1 MNSFGINS
9 AAVNG
14 SASRVVP
21 GEALFSASGALAAD
35 ATRTQYGGA
44 VVTGRVTGKD
54 AGALRIAM
62 GAALV
67 RPEFYASAEWVL
79 ATTAGATSYSALTA
93 RAAHTEVLCTAT
105 VDVTASGTIIRPGVA
120 AGTAA
125 FTARADPL
133 VTIGYA
139 ATGIGTLSVY
149 VEAGVRRNGQGTTER
164 DGYASATSG
173 LTATA
178 AATRTALAVAATF
191 ASFSA
196 STDSVKIHAG
206 SAIMASTL
214 GILAVGSS
222 DGCRAEFTSSLSAQ
236 PTLIQPAQADF
247 ASGLRAMATPTVTIQ
262 GEAQLVLIA
271 SGCTADARLAL
282 QGGADFPMAGTLSA
296 DCRLAL
302 QGAAVM
308 AGLAHL
314 APAPWAYRMA
324 DAPAY
329 LAGSLIADG
338 VRICMGQAMGA
349 MVFGAYAEPA
359 TNAAVAAP
367 ASRTMHIPREIR
379 SARTPFE
386 RRTMRAT

>member
-1 MNSFGINS
+1 MNSFGLNS

-14 SASRVVP
+14 SASRAVF
-21 GEALFSASGALAAD
+21 GEALFSATGSLAAD

-44 VVTGRVTGKD
+44 VATGWAAGED
-54 AGALRIAM
+54 AGGVRMAM
-62 GAALV
+62 GAAMV

-79 ATTAGATSYSALTA
+79 ATTAGAISYAVLTA
-93 RAAHTEVLCTAT
+93 RAAHTEVLFTA
-105 VDVTASGTIIRPGVA
+105 AFGFAAGGTTIRPGVA
-120 AGTAA
+120 GAAAA
-125 FTARADPL
+125 FTAHADPL

-139 ATGIGTLSVY
+139 ATGISTLSVY
-149 VEAGVRRNGQGTTER
+149 AEASVKRSGQGTTER

-173 LTATA
+173 LTVIATA
-178 AATRTALAVAATF
+178 MRTAMGVAATL

-206 SAIMASTL
+206 GAIMASTL

-236 PTLIQPAQADF
+236 PTLTHPGQADF
-247 ASGLRAMATPTVTIQ
+247 ASGLRATAVPTVTIQ
-262 GEAQLVLIA
+262 GEAQLVLIV

-282 QGGADFPMAGTLSA
+282 QGAADFLLAGTLSA
-296 DCRLAL
+296 DSRLAL
-302 QGAAVM
+302 QGAATM

-314 APAPWAYRMA
+314 APAPWVYRMA
-324 DAPAY
+324 EAPAY

-338 VRICMGQAMGA
+338 VRICMGEAKA
-349 MVFGAYAEPA
+349 SMVFGANAEPA

-367 ASRTMHIPREIR
+367 SSRTMHITREIR
-379 SARTPFE
+379 STRTPFE